1 MDEKVGQAA
10 HAPECRQQVIDAV
23 SITSSDPRYVS
34 VNPIGPSI
42 FTKRPKELSQLGRS
56 TNELIG
62 LGSCVGVVHVP
73 MMAVPAEHITR
84 RDHLPKRIRSAKPI

>member
-62 LGSCVGVVHVP
+62 LGSCVGSFMSP
-73 MMAVPAEHITR
+73 
-84 RDHLPKRIRSAKPI
+84 